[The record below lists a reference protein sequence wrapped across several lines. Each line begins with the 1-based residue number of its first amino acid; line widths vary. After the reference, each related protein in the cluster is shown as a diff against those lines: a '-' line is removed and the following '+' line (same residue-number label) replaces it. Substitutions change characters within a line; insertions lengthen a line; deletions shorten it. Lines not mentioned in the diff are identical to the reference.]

1 MLVQFVNLLEVDII
15 FNFQGDREQVSSDS
29 GEGDCDWERADK
41 DMSDGSTREERKAK

>member
-41 DMSDGSTREERKAK
+41 DMSDGSTREGRNVK

>member
-1 MLVQFVNLLEVDII
+1 MQFVNLLEVDII